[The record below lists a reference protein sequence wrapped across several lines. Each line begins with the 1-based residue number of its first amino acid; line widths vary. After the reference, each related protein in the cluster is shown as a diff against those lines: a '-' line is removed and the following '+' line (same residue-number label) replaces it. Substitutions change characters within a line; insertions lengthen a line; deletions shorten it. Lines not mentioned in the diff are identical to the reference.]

1 MARQSGMSMQTPAGG
16 SRCAASPTANQV
28 GRRQRWAMPTRI
40 MSNPDDA
47 GYRPQASGE
56 QGQVG
61 ALACCGM

>member
-1 MARQSGMSMQTPAGG
+1 
-16 SRCAASPTANQV
+16 
-28 GRRQRWAMPTRI
+28 MPTRI

-61 ALACCGM
+61 ALACCGMWTLRYTLAKQRG